1 MPSHQMSDNN
11 NMYSGGP
18 YPTECNPVY
27 RIRRGKRVRVP
38 DEWVGKTTSRQTIN
52 KRASKQPPK
61 QRKPPAQT
69 RKAARE
75 REDVRAIKE
84 GRET

>member
-1 MPSHQMSDNN
+1 MNN
-11 NMYSGGP
+11 DFKNHE
-18 YPTECNPVY
+18 PTY

-38 DEWVGKTTSRQTIN
+38 DEWVGKTTSRQTIR
-52 KRASKQPPK
+52 KRASKQPPG
-61 QRKPPAQT
+61 QRKEPAQT

-84 GRET
+84 GNGPEGGRE